1 MARGRYRVSEFPPGR
16 FPGARFQEARRCGGL
31 QHGGPLAERCKSGP
45 TQVLLGRAGD
55 AGDASAA
62 LSGTASRNLMRTGLR
77 GLLPEA
83 VRTRRSKAPYDGV
96 FLASLRPL
104 AMRMLRGVRQMRLVQ
119 HGFVD
124 PRSVENRLQK
134 LVQHLECNEPQ
145 LRRVILLEYWLQ
157 NRERTGA
164 LRGSDGVTADEPL
177 FHARLAMSAA
187 FECR

>member
-1 MARGRYRVSEFPPGR
+1 
-16 FPGARFQEARRCGGL
+16 
-31 QHGGPLAERCKSGP
+31 
-45 TQVLLGRAGD
+45 
-55 AGDASAA
+55 
-62 LSGTASRNLMRTGLR
+62 
-77 GLLPEA
+77 
-83 VRTRRSKAPYDGV
+83 
-96 FLASLRPL
+96 
-104 AMRMLRGVRQMRLVQ
+104 MLRGVRQMRLVQ